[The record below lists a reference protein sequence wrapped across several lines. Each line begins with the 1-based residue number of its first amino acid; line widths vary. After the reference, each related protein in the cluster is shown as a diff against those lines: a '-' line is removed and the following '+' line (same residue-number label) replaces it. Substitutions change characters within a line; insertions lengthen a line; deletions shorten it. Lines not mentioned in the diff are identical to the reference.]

1 MEGYTQSEYYKF
13 TENEDEEDDEDEI
26 SLSKKKVNY
35 TNILKEEDFEDD
47 DE

>member
-13 TENEDEEDDEDEI
+13 TESEEDDEEDDEVT
-26 SLSKKKVNY
+26 LKRKKVNY
-35 TNILKEEDFEDD
+35 THILKEEDFEE